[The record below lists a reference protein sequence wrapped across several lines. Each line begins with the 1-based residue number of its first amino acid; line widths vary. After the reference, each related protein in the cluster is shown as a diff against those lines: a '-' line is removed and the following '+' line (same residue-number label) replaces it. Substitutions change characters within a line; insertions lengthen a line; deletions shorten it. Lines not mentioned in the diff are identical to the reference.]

1 MTVQHQVD
9 LLSAV
14 VTELVEARRED
25 KARHEQVM
33 GAFVVLE
40 GRIDGLDS
48 RMDGLEG
55 EMRAGFE
62 RLDTRIDGLDGRMD
76 GLEREM
82 RAGFERLDTRIDV
95 LSDDVRKNTASI
107 EEMRGW
113 IAADEAK
120 QAA

>member
-62 RLDTRIDGLDGRMD
+62 RLDTRID
-76 GLEREM
+76 
-82 RAGFERLDTRIDV
+82 V